1 MKKVVVY
8 SSTTCPACHQ
18 AMDYL
23 DSKQIP
29 YEQRNINTDP
39 EAKKFLIQNRIMGVP
54 AIYIDDELVMGF
66 NQAKINELLG
76 L

>member
-8 SSTTCPACHQ
+8 SSSTCPACHQ

-23 DSKQIP
+23 DSKNIP
-29 YEQRNINTDP
+29 YEQHNITTDP
-39 EAKKFLIQNRIMGVP
+39 EAKRFLIKNKIMGVP
-54 AIYIDDELVMGF
+54 AIYIDDQLVMGF
-66 NQAKINELLG
+66 NQAKIDELLG